1 MRLIAKK
8 IKILMFKVS
17 VFIVYEVHEKAMCQ
31 NRRKKKGYLFLNSV
45 IVGDFL
51 TFTSKT
57 VLRANNQKSN
67 MVPFEAFK

>member
-1 MRLIAKK
+1 MKFMKKQCAKTD
-8 IKILMFKVS
+8 
-17 VFIVYEVHEKAMCQ
+17 E
-31 NRRKKKGYLFLNSV
+31 KKKGYLFLNSV

-67 MVPFEAFK
+67 MVPFEAFI